1 MDHVKHLF
9 SPNKNI
15 NRTTFVALCCIQAA
29 VALTIWSLAVS
40 PVIPKPMGV
49 LHAWMG
55 LMRGDFMTELMT
67 SSILA
72 IQSVF
77 LTFIISLGISY
88 AAILP
93 FFRPLGEFVSKLRF
107 LSLVGLSFVFLLL
120 VNGGHSLKVSLL
132 VFCMVVFFVTSMMNE
147 ISSITRNEFNH
158 ARTLGMSEWRI
169 VWEVVIL
176 GRLDKAFEILRQN
189 FAIAWMM
196 LTMVEGI
203 SRAEGGVGAMLLN
216 QNKHFQ
222 MDAVFAIQATIFI
235 VGISMDYMFGVL
247 KNFFFPYAALTS
259 AEVK

>member
-1 MDHVKHLF
+1 MENLKVLF
-9 SPNKNI
+9 SPNKSI
-15 NRTTFVALCCIQAA
+15 NRTTLVALCCIQATA
-29 VALTIWSLAVS
+29 ALFIWSFMAS
-40 PVIPKPMGV
+40 PVIPKPLGV
-49 LHAWMG
+49 LHAWIS
-55 LMRGDFMTELMT
+55 LIHGDFMTELMT

-72 IQSVF
+72 IEAVF
-77 LTFIISLGISY
+77 LTFFISLAISY
-88 AAILP
+88 AAVLP
-93 FFRPLGEFVSKLRF
+93 FFRPVGEFVSKLRF
-107 LSLVGLSFVFLLL
+107 LSLVGLSFVFILM